1 METTYLLQK
10 QILSVIK
17 FMSPIDSTEKLF
29 ISNQNP
35 IIYKIWINE
44 FIEFCLKVARK
55 EFMVSSLK

>member
-1 METTYLLQK
+1 METTYSLQK
-10 QILSVIK
+10 QILSVIN

-35 IIYKIWINE
+35 IIYEIWINK